1 MLHTT
6 IVLCVL
12 FFSLLILVDAK
23 AHHGKPAKLYIC
35 KLVASAQMNS
45 TYSGGDGT
53 PEGGGF
59 FGEFVEEF
67 RYGETIRMT
76 VHGNSEKGGYIQIN
90 DPFDG
95 EFWE

>member
-1 MLHTT
+1 MRQFNCMLHTT

-53 PEGGGF
+53 RKAEGF
-59 FGEFVEEF
+59 LESLLKSFVMGS
-67 RYGETIRMT
+67 YQDM
-76 VHGNSEKGGYIQIN
+76 VHGNSERRLHSNQRS
-90 DPFDG
+90 F
-95 EFWE
+95 